1 MTDIL
6 LIIIIIELA
15 AIWLQR
21 GRFGKELNE
30 RIESWMIR
38 TARARAQKK
47 NG

>member
-1 MTDIL
+1 MANLL

-30 RIESWMIR
+30 RIESWMVR
-38 TARARAQKK
+38 TARARAQRRK
-47 NG
+47 